1 MNSDASSP
9 PPIPSSA
16 PSIDVALLIRAIEFA
31 ARKHRLQRRKDAEAS
46 PYINHPVA
54 LMSVLC
60 VEAGVCDVEIL
71 CAAALHDTIEDTQTT
86 RNEISREFGK
96 KIADIVAE
104 MTDDKSLPKDKRK
117 QLQIETA
124 PHKSPGASLVTMADK
139 IANLRDVAANPPA
152 GWSLKRRQDYFV
164 WAKAV
169 VEKLP
174 GTHPLLRELFEVAYA
189 QKP

>member
-1 MNSDASSP
+1 M
-9 PPIPSSA
+9 
-16 PSIDVALLIRAIEFA
+16 LRF
-31 ARKHRLQRRKDAEAS
+31 
-46 PYINHPVA
+46 
-54 LMSVLC
+54 
-60 VEAGVCDVEIL
+60 L

>member
-1 MNSDASSP
+1 
-9 PPIPSSA
+9 
-16 PSIDVALLIRAIEFA
+16 
-31 ARKHRLQRRKDAEAS
+31 
-46 PYINHPVA
+46 
-54 LMSVLC
+54 MSVLC